1 LKQLPSTA
9 SGCRCA
15 CRCPGVK
22 NNLMNKIRIL
32 LADDHTIVRDGIR
45 ALIEDEKDMVVVG
58 EADDGHSAVRLA
70 LELKPDVLLMDIA
83 MPMLNGLEATRQIRR
98 RLPEIRVLVLT
109 MHDNEEYVRQVLSV
123 GAMGYILKDT
133 AARTLLGAIRSVYK
147 GEPVLSPAIT
157 RLVLEDYLRTG
168 DSRKND
174 TADGLSQRESEVLQL
189 IAEGY
194 TNKQIA
200 EILCISIKTV
210 QSHRSNLM
218 VKLNLHDRGE
228 LIKYAIQKKIIEI

>member
-1 LKQLPSTA
+1 MK
-9 SGCRCA
+9 
-15 CRCPGVK
+15 
-22 NNLMNKIRIL
+22 KIRIL

-45 ALIEDEKDMVVVG
+45 ALIEDEKDMLVVG
-58 EADDGHSAVRLA
+58 EADDGHSAVRLT
-70 LELKPDVLLMDIA
+70 LELKPDVVLMDIA
-83 MPMLNGLEATRQIRR
+83 MPLLNGLEATRQIRR
-98 RLPEIRVLVLT
+98 RQPEARVLVLT
-109 MHDNEEYVRQVLSV
+109 MHDNEEYVRQILMV

-133 AARTLLGAIRSVYK
+133 AARTLLSAIRSVYK

-157 RLVLEDYLRTG
+157 RLVLEDYLRSG
-168 DSRKND
+168 DVRRND
-174 TADGLSQRESEVLQL
+174 FADGLSQRESEVLQL

-218 VKLNLHDRGE
+218 TKLDLHDRGE
-228 LIKYAIQKKIIEI
+228 LIKYAIQKKIIEV